1 VDGVDTVRVDRYA
14 RRQRQRCA
22 LEVGA
27 GGAAAAAAGVFVL
40 RGLRVRG
47 DEVAEVVDERE
58 GPGVFG
64 RDLVLRGELEAVL
77 VEGRDG
83 GRAQGRGCVCACVVV
98 ESRERKREKKK
109 RGNES
114 VKISRDTE
122 S

>member
-1 VDGVDTVRVDRYA
+1 VDGVDAVRVDRDA
-14 RRQRQRCA
+14 RRQRQRRA
-22 LEVGA
+22 LEVCA
-27 GGAAAAAAGVFVL
+27 GGAAAAAGVFVL

-83 GRAQGRGCVCACVVV
+83 GRAQGRGCVCACCC
-98 ESRERKREKKK
+98 
-109 RGNES
+109 
-114 VKISRDTE
+114 
-122 S
+122 